1 MTGLVGALARLLM
14 FWVSRAR
21 SRRAL
26 ARLDPRILDDIG
38 VSPERAAEEA
48 RKLPWHP

>member
-14 FWVSRAR
+14 FWASRAR

-26 ARLDPRILDDIG
+26 AVLDPRILDDIG
-38 VSPERAAEEA
+38 IPPEQAAAEA
-48 RKLPWHP
+48 RKLPWQR